1 MAGIKEYV
9 KYDALGLAELVKKK
23 KVSAAELVEEAISRI
38 EAGNPKLNAVI
49 HAMYDRGRKAAKGRL
64 PDGPFTGVPFLLKDL
79 LDAYAGVPMTSGC
92 RAYRNFVPARDSEM
106 VARYKRAGLVVI
118 GKTNLPEFGLVAY
131 TEPDLFGP
139 CRNPWNLEHT
149 PGGSSGGSAAA
160 VAAGFVPMASG
171 GDGGGSIRI
180 PSSNCALFG
189 LKPSRGR
196 NPTGPDYGELWQG
209 ATVGHV
215 LSRSVRDSAAA
226 LDALQGPDP
235 GAPYVIA
242 PPERAYAAEIKK
254 DPGKLRIAF
263 DTASPVKKGVDKECV
278 AAVKKTVKLLAGLG
292 HKVEEARP
300 PVAFEALA
308 IGYFIMYLGEMA
320 ADVKIIKDTYGR
332 RAAKREVEL
341 VTRTLALLGR
351 AVSSGEF
358 VAAIREWDR
367 AARVMGTFFEK
378 YDLYLTPTTARP
390 PVKIGELK
398 PKPAE
403 VVLMKIVNGLGAGKL
418 LKATGIVEQLAIDN
432 LAATPFTQLS
442 NLTGLPAMS
451 VPMHWTAEGLP
462 CGVHFVAPFGQEAR
476 LLRLAAQLEKVA
488 PWFDRR
494 PPGW

>member
-1 MAGIKEYV
+1 MAGIKDYV
-9 KYDALGLAELVKKK
+9 KYDALGLADLVKKK
-23 KVSAAELVEEAISRI
+23 KVSAAELVEEAITRI
-38 EAGNPKLNAVI
+38 EAGNPRLNAVI
-49 HAMYDRGRKAAKGRL
+49 HTMYDIGRKAAKGKL
-64 PDGPFTGVPFLLKDL
+64 PEGPFCGVPFLLKDL

-92 RAYRNFVPARDSEM
+92 RAYRNFVPAQDSAM
-106 VARYKRAGLVVI
+106 VERYKKAGLVVI

-139 CRNPWNLEHT
+139 CRNPWNLDRT

-160 VAAGFVPMASG
+160 IAAGFVPMASG

-196 NPTGPDYGELWQG
+196 NPTGPEWGELWQG
-209 ATVGHV
+209 AVVGHV

-226 LDALQGPDP
+226 LDALHGPDP

-242 PPERAYAAEIKK
+242 PPARPYSQEIKR
-254 DPGKLRIAF
+254 DPGKLKIAF
-263 DTASPVKKGVDKECV
+263 STVSPVGKPVDKENI
-278 AAVKKTVKLLAGLG
+278 AAVKKTAKVLSGLG
-292 HKVEEARP
+292 HKVEEKAP
-300 PVAFEALA
+300 PVAFRDLA

-320 ADVKIIKDTYGR
+320 ADVKIVRDTYGR
-332 RAAKREVEL
+332 QAAKNEVEL

-351 AVSSGEF
+351 AMNAGEF

-378 YDLYLTPTTARP
+378 YDLFLTPTTARP

-403 VVLMKIVNGLGAGKL
+403 VVLMKVVNALGAGKL
-418 LKATGIVEQLAIDN
+418 MKATGIVEQLAIDN
-432 LAATPFTQLS
+432 LAATPFTQLA

-451 VPMHWTAEGLP
+451 VPMHWTADGLP
-462 CGVHFVAPFGQEAR
+462 CGVHFVAPFGNEAR
-476 LLRLAAQLEKVA
+476 LLSLAAQLEKVE
-488 PWFDRR
+488 PWFDKRA
-494 PPGW
+494 PGW

>member
-9 KYDALGLAELVKKK
+9 KYDALGLADLVKKK
-23 KVSAAELVEEAISRI
+23 KVSPSELVEEAIGRI
-38 EAGNPKLNAVI
+38 EAGNPKLNAVV
-49 HAMYDRGRKAAKGRL
+49 HAMYDIGRKAAKGRL
-64 PDGPFTGVPFLLKDL
+64 PNGPFTGVPFLLKDL
-79 LDAYAGVPMTSGC
+79 LDAYAGVPLTSGC
-92 RAYRNFVPARDSEM
+92 RAYRNFVPTRDSAM
-106 VARYKRAGLVVI
+106 VERYKKAGLVTI

-139 CRNPWNLEHT
+139 CRNPWNLERT

-209 ATVGHV
+209 AVVGHV

-226 LDALQGPDP
+226 LDALAGPDP

-242 PPERAYAAEIKK
+242 PPERPYSQEIRKN
-254 DPGKLRIAF
+254 PGKLTIAF
-263 DTASPVKKGVDKECV
+263 STVSPVGKPVDKENI
-278 AAVKKTVKLLAGLG
+278 AAVKKTAKLLAGLG
-292 HKVEEARP
+292 HRVEEKAP
-300 PVAFEALA
+300 PVAFRDLA

-320 ADVKIIKDTYGR
+320 ADIKIVKDTYGR
-332 RAAKREVEL
+332 RAARREVEL
-341 VTRTLALLGR
+341 VTRTLGLLGR
-351 AVSSGEF
+351 AVTSGEF
-358 VAAIREWDR
+358 VAAIREWDK

-378 YDLYLTPTTARP
+378 YDLFLTPTTARP
-390 PVKIGELK
+390 PVRIGELK

-432 LAATPFTQLS
+432 LAATPFTQLA

-451 VPMHWTAEGLP
+451 VPMHWTADGLP
-462 CGVHFVAPFGQEAR
+462 CGVHFVAPFGNEAR
-476 LLRLAAQLEKVA
+476 LLCLAAQLEKAA
-488 PWFDRR
+488 PWFNNRA
-494 PPGW
+494 PGW

>member
-9 KYDALGLAELVKKK
+9 KYDALGLADLVKKK
-23 KVSAAELVEEAISRI
+23 KVSAAELVEEAITRI
-38 EAGNPKLNAVI
+38 EEGNPKINAVI
-49 HAMYDRGRKAAKGRL
+49 HKMYDIGRKAAKAKL
-64 PDGPFTGVPFLLKDL
+64 PDGPFSGVPFLLKDL
-79 LDAYAGVPMTSGC
+79 LDAYAGVPLTGGS
-92 RAYRNFVPARDSEM
+92 RAYKDFVPKQDSEL
-106 VARYKRAGLVVI
+106 VARYKKAGLVVI

-139 CRNPWNLEHT
+139 CRNPWNLDHT

-160 VAAGFVPMASG
+160 IAAGFMPMASG

-180 PSSNCALFG
+180 PSACCALFG

-196 NPTGPDYGELWQG
+196 NPTGPEYGALWQG

-215 LSRSVRDSAAA
+215 LSRSVRDSAVM
-226 LDALQGPDP
+226 LDAVCGADP

-242 PPERAYAAEIKK
+242 PPERPYALEMRS

-263 DTASPVKKGVDKECV
+263 STESPVKKGVDKECI
-278 AAVKKTVKLLAGLG
+278 AAVKNTAKLLSGLG
-292 HKVEEARP
+292 HKVEEATP
-300 PVAFEALA
+300 PVDFFPLA
-308 IGYFIMYLGEMA
+308 ISYFTMYLGEMA
-320 ADVKIIKDTYGR
+320 ADLMLIKKTLGR
-332 RAAKREVEL
+332 RAAKKEVEL

-351 AVSSGEF
+351 AVTAGEF
-358 VAAIREWDR
+358 VSVMREWDR

-378 YDLYLTPTTARP
+378 YDLYLTPTMARP

-418 LKATGIVEQLAIDN
+418 LKATGIVEQLAVDN

-451 VPMHWTAEGLP
+451 VPLHWTTDGLP
-462 CGVHFVAPFGQEAR
+462 CGVHFTAPFGEEAR
-476 LLRLAAQLEKVA
+476 LLRLAAQLEKAA

-494 PPGW
+494 APGW

>member
-1 MAGIKEYV
+1 MAGINDYV
-9 KYDALGLAELVKKK
+9 KYDALGLADLVKKK

-49 HAMYDRGRKAAKGRL
+49 HAMYDIGRKAAKGKL
-64 PDGPFTGVPFLLKDL
+64 PEGPFTGVPFLLKDL
-79 LDAYAGVPMTSGC
+79 LDAFAGVPLTSGC
-92 RAYRNFVPARDSEM
+92 RAYRNFIPERDSEL
-106 VARYKRAGLVVI
+106 VARYRKAGLVVI

-131 TEPDLFGP
+131 TEPDLFGA
-139 CRNPWNLEHT
+139 CRNPWDLERT
-149 PGGSSGGSAAA
+149 PGGSSGGSAAS

-226 LDALQGPDP
+226 LDAVAGPDP

-242 PPERAYAAEIKK
+242 PPERPYMQEIKK

-263 DTASPVKKGVDKECV
+263 STESPVKKGVDPECV
-278 AAVKKTVKLLAGLG
+278 KAVKQTAKLLSGLG
-292 HKVEEARP
+292 HRVEEKAP

-320 ADVKIIKDTYGR
+320 ADLRIIKETYGR
-332 RAAKREVEL
+332 RAARREVEL

-358 VAAIREWDR
+358 VAAIREWDK
-367 AARVMGTFFEK
+367 AARVMGTFFET

-418 LKATGIVEQLAIDN
+418 LKATGIVEQLAVDN
-432 LAATPFTQLS
+432 LAATPFTQLA

-451 VPMHWTAEGLP
+451 VPLSWTKDGLP
-462 CGVHFVAPFGQEAR
+462 VGLHFMAPFGQEAR
-476 LLRLAAQLEKVA
+476 LLRLAAQLEKAA
-488 PWFDRR
+488 PWFDKRA
-494 PPGW
+494 PGW

>member
-23 KVSAAELVEEAISRI
+23 KVSAAELVEEAITRI

-49 HAMYDRGRKAAKGRL
+49 HTMYDIGRKAAKGKL
-64 PDGPFTGVPFLLKDL
+64 PDGPFTGVPFALKDL
-79 LDAYAGVPMTSGC
+79 LDAYAGVPLTGGC
-92 RAYRNFVPARDSEM
+92 RAYRNFVPSRDSEL

-139 CRNPWNLEHT
+139 CRNPWDLERT

-160 VAAGFVPMASG
+160 VAAGFIPMASG

-180 PSSNCALFG
+180 PSANCALFG

-215 LSRSVRDSAAA
+215 ISRSVRDSAAA
-226 LDALQGPDP
+226 LDSLNGPDP
-235 GAPYVIA
+235 GAPYAIA
-242 PPERAYAAEIKK
+242 PPERPYAQEIKK

-263 DTASPVKKGVDKECV
+263 SSVSPVGKGVDKECV
-278 AAVKKTVKLLAGLG
+278 DTVKKTAKLLAGLG
-292 HKVEEARP
+292 HKVEEAAP
-300 PVAFEALA
+300 PVAFRELA
-308 IGYFIMYLGEMA
+308 IGYFTMYLGEMA
-320 ADVKIIKDTYGR
+320 ADVRIVKDTFGR
-332 RAAKREVEL
+332 KAAKREVEL

-358 VAAIREWDR
+358 VAAIREWDK

-378 YDLYLTPTTARP
+378 YDLFLTPTTARP

-403 VVLMKIVNGLGAGKL
+403 VVLMKIVNALGAGKL
-418 LKATGIVEQLAIDN
+418 MKATGIVEQLAIDN
-432 LAATPFTQLS
+432 LAATPFTQLA

-451 VPMHWTAEGLP
+451 VPMHWTKDGLP
-462 CGVHFVAPFGQEAR
+462 CGAHFVAPFGQEAR
-476 LLRLAAQLEKVA
+476 LLRLAAQLEKAA

>member
-1 MAGIKEYV
+1 
-9 KYDALGLAELVKKK
+9 
-23 KVSAAELVEEAISRI
+23 
-38 EAGNPKLNAVI
+38 
-49 HAMYDRGRKAAKGRL
+49 
-64 PDGPFTGVPFLLKDL
+64 
-79 LDAYAGVPMTSGC
+79 
-92 RAYRNFVPARDSEM
+92 
-106 VARYKRAGLVVI
+106 
-118 GKTNLPEFGLVAY
+118 
-131 TEPDLFGP
+131 
-139 CRNPWNLEHT
+139 
-149 PGGSSGGSAAA
+149 
-160 VAAGFVPMASG
+160 MASG

-226 LDALQGPDP
+226 LDAVQGPDP

-242 PPERAYAAEIKK
+242 PPERPYIQEIKK

-263 DTASPVKKGVDKECV
+263 DISSPVGKGVDKECA
-278 AAVKKTVKLLAGLG
+278 AAVKQTAKLLSGLG
-292 HKVEEARP
+292 HRVEEASP

-320 ADVKIIKDTYGR
+320 ADIKVIKDTYGA
-332 RAAKREVEL
+332 RAAKHEVEL
-341 VTRTLALLGR
+341 VTRTLGLLGR

-358 VAAIREWDR
+358 VAAIRQWDR

-403 VVLMKIVNGLGAGKL
+403 VVLMKIVNGLGAGSL
-418 LKATGIVEQLAIDN
+418 LKATGIVEKLAIDN
-432 LAATPFTQLS
+432 LAATPFTQLP

-451 VPMHWTAEGLP
+451 VPMHWTAGGLP

-476 LLRLAAQLEKVA
+476 LLRLAAQLEKAA
-488 PWFDRR
+488 PWFDKRA
-494 PPGW
+494 PGW